1 MRKLNQIL
9 TLIAIAV
16 VFTGCSFGDSPIAER
31 NQSFVTGAQSEFE
44 AEKGECTHFGT
55 VRKVSGQLS
64 CDFLII
70 LEDGTL
76 VTPTN
81 VEELPFDLENRQQV
95 YFGFTEQAAGS
106 RGCLEA
112 LYVSINCITR
122 VNRDVESASHTRQ
135 TTD

>member
-1 MRKLNQIL
+1 MKKLNQIL
-9 TLIAIAV
+9 SLIALAV

-31 NQSFVTGAQSEFE
+31 SQSFVTGAQSEFE
-44 AEKGECTHFGT
+44 AERGECTHYGT

-70 LEDGTL
+70 LDDGKI

-81 VEELPFDLENRQQV
+81 VEELPFDLEHRQRV
-95 YFGFTEQAAGS
+95 YFGFTELAAGG
-106 RGCLEA
+106 RGCLDA
-112 LYVSINCITR
+112 PYVSINCITR
-122 VNRDVESASHTRQ
+122 IDRDVESVSTSRQ